1 MGCVVQS
8 YDEDVVLIAWGL
20 TCVTVAACFALNFF
34 ISAITPNSDELDH
47 PIIII
52 LLIFVLQFVF
62 FWVAVVRFPDVH
74 IAFIGYSSMAAWTF
88 TTCVCACSFASHHSI
103 HSLTLASRRYIIVDI
118 QLIMTGKS
126 RRIVCSVDDYA
137 LASLMLYLDIVK
149 LFLEIIG
156 AIDRN
161 PK

>member
-1 MGCVVQS
+1 MFGVKRCGKAGSNPLSQGQYQVM
-8 YDEDVVLIAWGL
+8 YFMR
-20 TCVTVAACFALNFF
+20 ACFG
-34 ISAITPNSDELDH
+34 
-47 PIIII
+47 
-52 LLIFVLQFVF
+52 FVF
-62 FWVAVVRFPDVH
+62 A
-74 IAFIGYSSMAAWTF
+74 
-88 TTCVCACSFASHHSI
+88 CACSFASHHSI